1 MKITKKHQPRNGH
14 PLSKSLQLCIYLFA
28 ILFSFTGFS
37 QSKKEAS
44 VTSIDGHIFQPTSV
58 KATDERVKS
67 LKVPEGYKVE
77 LFAKDLNQP
86 RIIDVADDGII
97 YLTRREDF
105 DLMMLKDTNGDG
117 KADIQKSIW
126 KKDQL
131 HGLDV
136 DGDKIFLITVN
147 KVYVANRKADGS
159 IDEPKMI
166 IDGLPEAGQHP
177 NRTLAVGPDD
187 KLYISVGSTCNA
199 CGETSDKN
207 ATLMRAD
214 KDGKNLEIYAKGLRN
229 TIGFDWHPVTGELY
243 GMDHGI
249 DWLGDEDQ
257 KEELNKLEENN
268 NYGWP
273 YIYADSKHN
282 PADEPP
288 KMSHEEYAKKSTEPV
303 MLLTAHAAPMEMV
316 FYKGKMFPAD
326 DKNSAFLALHGSWN
340 RAEPVGY
347 KVVKVKFDNGKPVEF
362 EDFLSGFLVENEK
375 SQFGRPVGV
384 AEHTDGSLLITD
396 DSGGMVYRV
405 SYNQ

>member
-1 MKITKKHQPRNGH
+1 MNLPNKQSYKPVLVQAKLLKISIFLFVLVSTFTSYSQRKKD
-14 PLSKSLQLCIYLFA
+14 
-28 ILFSFTGFS
+28 
-37 QSKKEAS
+37 AS

-58 KATDERVKS
+58 KATDKHVKS
-67 LKVPEGYKVE
+67 LKVPKGYKVE
-77 LFAKDLNQP
+77 VFAKDLNKP
-86 RIIDVADDGII
+86 RIIDIADDGTV
-97 YLTRREDF
+97 YLTRKEDF

-117 KADIQKSIW
+117 KADVQKSIW

-131 HGLDV
+131 HGIDV
-136 DGDKIFLITVN
+136 DGNKIYLITVN

-159 IDEPKMI
+159 IDEPKVI
-166 IDGLPEAGQHP
+166 IEGLPEAGQHP

-187 KLYISVGSTCNA
+187 KLYVSVGSTCNA

-207 ATLMRAD
+207 GTLLRAD
-214 KDGKNLEIYAKGLRN
+214 KNGENLEIFAKGLRN

-257 KEELNKLEENN
+257 KEELNILVKDN

-282 PADEPP
+282 PADTPP
-288 KMSHEEYAKKSTEPV
+288 NMTYEEYAAKSTEPV
-303 MLLTAHAAPMEMV
+303 LLLTAHAAPMEMV
-316 FYKGKMFPAD
+316 FYKGNMFPEK

-340 RAEPVGY
+340 REKPVGY
-347 KVVKVKFDNGKPVEF
+347 KVVRVRFEDGEAVAF

-375 SQFGRPVGV
+375 SQFGRPVGI
-384 AEHTDGSLLITD
+384 AEHIDGSLLITD

-405 SYNQ
+405 SYTD